1 MAEGKLRP
9 DGHANPLERAR
20 AAARG
25 PREED
30 PTAEARR
37 ARARQ
42 GAQGPRFIE
51 EGDARSLGG
60 AQGIREGHRALPQTA
75 PRRGRAALRRPPRE
89 ASGGEGIPR
98 PRADV
103 PRGVPRWKEDEGHR
117 RGRARGAV
125 PRGRV
130 RKEPRQ
136 CRQGARP
143 PPQERGSPRRRR
155 SRALPHGLLLRA
167 SGGRRPGA
175 PEPEEGHRR
184 RRPEPHSGPTRS
196 RPRRPP
202 GNAGFHGARSGRRMT
217 VVVLLAAGRGVRM
230 RSERPKVL
238 HEAAG
243 RPLLDRVLDTA
254 KAVAGSAAQ
263 VVVVVSKD
271 GDAVAE
277 HVKAAYPGVRVALQN
292 PPRGTGDAVRVAAVA
307 FGKAKRV

>member
-37 ARARQ
+37 VRARQ
-42 GAQGPRFIE
+42 GAQGPRFL
-51 EGDARSLGG
+51 EGGRARSLGG

-75 PRRGRAALRRPPRE
+75 LRRGRAALRRPHRE

-117 RGRARGAV
+117 RSRAGGAV
-125 PRGRV
+125 PRRRV

-143 PPQERGSPRRRR
+143 PTQERGSPRRRR
-155 SRALPHGLLLRA
+155 PRALPHGLLLRA
-167 SGGRRPGA
+167 SGGRLNITWDLQARVGNQRLAYQRTVSPLGGDSGTAFA
-175 PEPEEGHRR
+175 PV
-184 RRPEPHSGPTRS
+184 ST
-196 RPRRPP
+196 
-202 GNAGFHGARSGRRMT
+202 
-217 VVVLLAAGRGVRM
+217 AGRVDTVLFYGGGVR
-230 RSERPKVL
+230 SL
-238 HEAAG
+238 
-243 RPLLDRVLDTA
+243 
-254 KAVAGSAAQ
+254 
-263 VVVVVSKD
+263 
-271 GDAVAE
+271 
-277 HVKAAYPGVRVALQN
+277 
-292 PPRGTGDAVRVAAVA
+292 
-307 FGKAKRV
+307 